1 MKIKVNLKCLMLVA
15 VFTALSSFAFSQ
27 RTITGTITDGENNE
41 PLVGASVVVTGT
53 TKGTLTDV
61 DGKYSLSD
69 VPANATS
76 LTFSF
81 TGYANLTI
89 PLGSSNVIDAKLQ
102 GGSILEEV
110 VVVGYGT
117 VRKVDATGAVT
128 SVGVKDFNKGINTSV
143 EQLMQG
149 RVAGVNITQNSGQP
163 GGGINVRIRGTSSV
177 RNGNN
182 PLFVVDGVPLSG
194 GDVSPGTGTNNL
206 GSSAAKNPLNFLNP
220 NDIEKIDI
228 LKDASATAIYGA
240 RGANG
245 VVLIT
250 TKKGK
255 GKGGLEYNVS
265 VGASKITKKYDLLSP
280 TEFVAAAG
288 PLQNLGAQTDWQDV
302 LFRTG
307 LANDH
312 SLTYGGGSDKGSY
325 RFSMGYLNQ
334 EGIITNSSMNR
345 YSARFNG
352 DQKFINDKL
361 TIGVNLTVSEIND
374 FGVPVTDNAG
384 FTGDFLGAVL
394 KSNPTMPIYLYN
406 KSNKLDCDTCTIFQR
421 SGGAEPSPAAMLRY
435 TKDIT
440 KTLKTLGSISAGLNL
455 MEGLDFKTVLGFD
468 RSKSDRKNAVSR
480 ALVVQ
485 EISGLGRLNINNIT
499 INNSL
504 WENYFTYNKKFG
516 NTNFTGLLGYSYQ
529 SENVNGNS
537 FELSKFR
544 IDDAEV
550 MMNNIESASVFA
562 PTGSF
567 ATVNELQSYFA
578 RVNFSI
584 SDKYLLTASLR
595 RDGSTKFG
603 GDNKYGNFPSFAAKW
618 RLISE
623 DFIPKNVFSDLGLR
637 IGYGVTG
644 NQEIPHNLYTQ
655 RQRYGGWDVNSSGDL
670 TGGGFGDVAFVNP
683 GLKWESTAQTNIGLD
698 FGFANN
704 RVSGSIDVYDKH
716 TKDLLIL
723 VTTAQPAPTPFVWKN
738 LDADVQ
744 NRGIE
749 LSLNIVAV
757 DGKDFSWNIAGNVA
771 YNKNVVKKYGGLINT
786 GGINGQGLSGAFAQ
800 RIAEGQPLFAYFLRQ
815 FSGFDA
821 AGNTLYGPN
830 NDRDFQEFLGKSPL
844 PSVTGG
850 LTNSISYK
858 GFDASIFFNGVF
870 GNYIY
875 SNTEN
880 AYFTKGSLANGRN
893 VTKDVVS
900 SKEGP
905 LNAPDVSTRF
915 LYKGDF
921 VRLQNLSLGYNVPIA
936 GGIVKGLRVFIAGQN
951 LMTFT
956 SYPFQDPEVNT
967 NKSLNGVPS
976 FGIDYSAYPRAR
988 TWTIGANVSFN

>member
-1 MKIKVNLKCLMLVA
+1 MLVA

-61 DGKYSLSD
+61 DGKYSLSE

-89 PLGSSNVIDAKLQ
+89 PLGSSNIVDAKLQ

-110 VVVGYGT
+110 VVVGYGS
-117 VRKVDATGAVT
+117 VRKVDATGAVN
-128 SVGVKDFNKGINTSV
+128 SVSEKDFNKGINTSV

-194 GDVSPGTGTNNL
+194 DDVSPGTGTNNI
-206 GSSAAKNPLNFLNP
+206 GSTAPKNPLNFLNP

-265 VGASKITKKYDLLSP
+265 LGASKITKKYDLLSP

-288 PLQNLGAQTDWQDV
+288 AAQNLGSQTDWQDV

-307 LANDH
+307 LSNDH

-334 EGIITNSSMNR
+334 DGIMTNSSMKR

-352 DQKFINDKL
+352 DQKFLKDKL
-361 TIGVNLTVSEIND
+361 TVGVNLTVSEITD
-374 FGVPVTDNAG
+374 FGVPITDNVG
-384 FTGDFLGAVL
+384 FTGDLLGNVL
-394 KSNPTMPIYLYN
+394 KANPTMPIYLYN
-406 KSNKLDCDTCTIFQR
+406 KSAKFDCDTCTVYQR
-421 SGGAEPSPAAMLRY
+421 TGGAEPSPAAILKY
-435 TKDIT
+435 NYDVT
-440 KTLKTLGSISAGLNL
+440 KTLKTLGSISGSYNL
-455 MEGLDFKTVLGFD
+455 LEGLDFKTVLGFD
-468 RSKSDRKNAVSR
+468 RSKSERKNAFSR
-480 ALVVQ
+480 ALVMQ
-485 EISGLGRLNINNIT
+485 EIDKLGRLSLGNVDVSNT
-499 INNSL
+499 L
-504 WENYFTYNKKFG
+504 WENYFNYNKKFG
-516 NTNFTGLLGYSYQ
+516 NTTFTGLLGYSYQ
-529 SENVNGNS
+529 QFNFSSTN

-544 IDDAEV
+544 VDDPELMV
-550 MMNNIESASVFA
+550 NNIESAGIFA
-562 PTGSF
+562 PTGSGSR
-567 ATVNELQSYFA
+567 VDELQSYFA

-584 SDKYLLTASLR
+584 SDKYLLTASIR

-644 NQEIPHNLYTQ
+644 NQEIPHNLYQQ

-670 TGGGFGDVAFVNP
+670 TGGGFGDVAFTNP
-683 GLKWESTAQTNIGLD
+683 GLKWESTSQLT
-698 FGFANN
+698 
-704 RVSGSIDVYDKH
+704 
-716 TKDLLIL
+716 
-723 VTTAQPAPTPFVWKN
+723 
-738 LDADVQ
+738 
-744 NRGIE
+744 
-749 LSLNIVAV
+749 
-757 DGKDFSWNIAGNVA
+757 
-771 YNKNVVKKYGGLINT
+771 
-786 GGINGQGLSGAFAQ
+786 
-800 RIAEGQPLFAYFLRQ
+800 
-815 FSGFDA
+815 
-821 AGNTLYGPN
+821 
-830 NDRDFQEFLGKSPL
+830 
-844 PSVTGG
+844 SV
-850 LTNSISYK
+850 
-858 GFDASIFFNGVF
+858 
-870 GNYIY
+870 
-875 SNTEN
+875 
-880 AYFTKGSLANGRN
+880 
-893 VTKDVVS
+893 
-900 SKEGP
+900 
-905 LNAPDVSTRF
+905 
-915 LYKGDF
+915 
-921 VRLQNLSLGYNVPIA
+921 
-936 GGIVKGLRVFIAGQN
+936 
-951 LMTFT
+951 
-956 SYPFQDPEVNT
+956 
-967 NKSLNGVPS
+967 
-976 FGIDYSAYPRAR
+976 
-988 TWTIGANVSFN
+988 

>member
-1 MKIKVNLKCLMLVA
+1 MKIKVNFKSLVLLA
-15 VFTALSSFAFSQ
+15 LFSALSNFAIAQ
-27 RTITGTITDGENNE
+27 KTISGMVTDGENNE
-41 PLVGASVVVTGT
+41 ALVGASVVVTGT

-61 DGKYSLSD
+61 DGKYTLTD
-69 VPANATS
+69 IPASATS

-81 TGYANLTI
+81 TGYSNLTI
-89 PLGSSNVIDAKLQ
+89 PIGSSTTIDAKL
-102 GGSILEEV
+102 GGGKILEEM
-110 VVVGYGT
+110 VVVGYGS
-117 VRKVDATGAVT
+117 VRKVDATGAVN
-128 SVGVKDFNKGINTSV
+128 SVGEKDFNKGINTSV

-149 RVAGVNITQNSGQP
+149 RVAGVNITQNSGAP

-206 GSSAAKNPLNFLNP
+206 GGSAAKNPLNFLNP

-255 GKGGLEYNVS
+255 GKGGLDYNVS
-265 VGASKITKKYDLLSP
+265 VGASQVTKRYDLLSP

-288 PLQNLGAQTDWQDV
+288 ASQNLGSQTDWQDV

-307 LANDH
+307 IANDH
-312 SLTYGGGSDKGSY
+312 SLSYSAGTDKGSY
-325 RFSMGYLNQ
+325 RLSLGYLNQ
-334 EGIITNSSMNR
+334 EGVILNSSMNR
-345 YSARFNG
+345 ISARFNG
-352 DQKFINDKL
+352 EQKFINDKL
-361 TIGVNLTVSEIND
+361 TIGINLSISEIND

-384 FTGDFLGAVL
+384 FTGDLLGGVL

-406 KSNKLDCDTCTIFQR
+406 KSAKFDCDTCAVFQ
-421 SGGAEPSPAAMLRY
+421 SSNAAEPSPAAMLRY
-435 TKDIT
+435 VRDKTN
-440 KTLKTLGSISAGLNL
+440 TLKALGSVSANLNL

-468 RSKSDRKNAVSR
+468 RSKAERKNAVSR
-480 ALVVQ
+480 ALNVQ
-485 EISGLGRLNINNIT
+485 EITQLGRLNIGNVTVNNT
-499 INNSL
+499 L

-516 NTNFTGLLGYSYQ
+516 ATTFTGLLGYSYQ
-529 SENVNGNS
+529 SFDGSGNN

-544 IDDAEV
+544 TDDPDIMA
-550 MMNNIESASVFA
+550 NNIESASAFA
-562 PTGSF
+562 PTGSGSSKD
-567 ATVNELQSYFA
+567 ELQSYFG

-595 RDGSTKFG
+595 RDGSTRFG

-618 RLISE
+618 RLVSE
-623 DFIPKNVFSDLGLR
+623 DFIPKSIFSDLGLR

-644 NQEIPHNLYTQ
+644 NQEIPHNLYQQ
-655 RQRYGGWDVNSSGDL
+655 RQRYGGWDLNPDGNL
-670 TGGGFGDVAFVNP
+670 QGGGFGDVAFTNP

-704 RVSGSIDVYDKH
+704 RVSGSIDVYQKN
-716 TKDLLIL
+716 TKDLLIQ
-723 VTTAQPAPTPFVWKN
+723 VTSAQPAPTPFVWKN
-738 LDADVQ
+738 LDADVE
-744 NRGIE
+744 NKGIE
-749 LSLNIVAV
+749 LSLNVVAV
-757 DGKDFSWNIAGNVA
+757 DGKDFNWNISGNVA
-771 YNKNVVKKYGGLINT
+771 YNSNVVKNFGGLINT
-786 GGINGQGLSGAFAQ
+786 GAINGQGLTGAFAQ
-800 RIAEGQPLFAYFLRQ
+800 RIAQGQPLFAFFLRQ
-815 FSGFDA
+815 FNGFDA
-821 AGNTLYGPN
+821 NGNTIYGAN
-830 NDRDFQEFLGKSPL
+830 GDRDFQEFNGQSPL
-844 PSVTGG
+844 PTVTGG

-858 GFDASIFFNGVF
+858 GFDMSIFFSGVF
-870 GNYIY
+870 GNYVY

-880 AYFTKGSLANGRN
+880 AYFTRGSLSNGRN
-893 VTKDVVS
+893 VVKDVAT
-900 SKEGP
+900 SKEGG

-921 VRLQNLSLGYNVPIA
+921 VRLQNLSIGYNLPIKNSS
-936 GGIVKGLRVFIAGQN
+936 VKGVRIFLTGQN
-951 LMTFT
+951 LATFT

-967 NKSLNGVPS
+967 NKSIDGVPS
-976 FGIDYSAYPRAR
+976 FGIDYQAYPRAR
-988 TWTIGANVSFN
+988 TWTLGANVSF

>member
-1 MKIKVNLKCLMLVA
+1 MKIKVNFKSLMLLA
-15 VFTALSSFAFSQ
+15 LFTVLSNVAFSQ
-27 RTITGTITDGENNE
+27 RTISGLVTDGESNE

-61 DGKYSLSD
+61 DGKYTLTD
-69 VPANATS
+69 IPKDAVS
-76 LTFSF
+76 LTISF
-81 TGYANLTI
+81 TGYANMTI
-89 PLGSSNVIDAKLQ
+89 AIGNSSTIDAKLQ
-102 GGSILEEV
+102 GGSVLEEM
-110 VVVGYGT
+110 VVVGYGS
-117 VRKVDATGAVT
+117 VRKVDATGAVN
-128 SVGVKDFNKGINTSV
+128 SVSEKDFNKGINTSV

-194 GDVSPGTGTNNL
+194 GDVSAGTGTNNL
-206 GSSAAKNPLNFLNP
+206 GGSAAKNPLNFLNP

-255 GKGGLEYNVS
+255 GKGGLDYNVS
-265 VGASKITKKYDLLSP
+265 VGASQITKKYDLLNP

-288 PLQNLGAQTDWQDV
+288 ATQNLGAQTDWQDV

-307 LANDH
+307 LSNDH

-325 RFSMGYLNQ
+325 RFSVGYLNQ
-334 EGIITNSSMNR
+334 EGIMVNSAMNR
-345 YSARFNG
+345 FSARFNG

-361 TIGVNLTVSEIND
+361 TMSVNLTVSEIND
-374 FGVPVTDNAG
+374 FGIPVTDNAG
-384 FTGDFLGAVL
+384 FTGDLLGGVL

-435 TKDIT
+435 SKDIT
-440 KTLKTLGSISAGLNL
+440 KTLKTLGSISANYNII
-455 MEGLDFKTVLGFD
+455 EGLDFKTVLGFD
-468 RSKSDRKNAVSR
+468 RSKSERKNAISR

-485 EISGLGRLNINNIT
+485 EISGLGRLSLNNIDVST
-499 INNSL
+499 TL
-504 WENYFTYNKKFG
+504 WENYFNYNKKFG
-516 NTNFTGLLGYSYQ
+516 NVNFTGLLGYSYQ
-529 SENVNGNS
+529 QFSGSSNG
-537 FELSKFR
+537 FEFSKFR
-544 IDDAEV
+544 VDDPEIMA
-550 MMNNIESASVFA
+550 NNLESASAFA
-562 PTGSF
+562 PTGSGS
-567 ATVNELQSYFA
+567 TTDELQSYFA
-578 RVNFSI
+578 RANFSI
-584 SDKYLLTASLR
+584 SDKYLLTASIR

-603 GDNKYGNFPSFAAKW
+603 GNNKYGNFPSFAAKW

-623 DFIPKNVFSDLGLR
+623 DFIPKNIFSDLGLR

-644 NQEIPHNLYTQ
+644 NQEIPYNLYTQ
-655 RQRYGGWDVNSSGDL
+655 RQRYGGWDLNPDGVL
-670 TGGGFGDVAFVNP
+670 QGGGFGDVAFQNP
-683 GLKWESTAQTNIGLD
+683 DLKWESTAQTNIGLD

-704 RVSGSIDVYDKH
+704 RVSGTIDVYKKN
-716 TKDLLIL
+716 TNDLLIQ
-723 VTTAQPAPTPFVWKN
+723 VTSAQPAPTPFVWKN
-738 LDADVQ
+738 LDADVE
-744 NRGIE
+744 NKGIE
-749 LSLNIVAV
+749 LGLNVVAI
-757 DGKDFSWNIAGNVA
+757 DGKDFNWNISGNVA
-771 YNKNVVKKYGGLINT
+771 YNKNEVKRYGGLINT
-786 GGINGQGLSGAFAQ
+786 GAINGQGLTGAFAQ
-800 RIAEGQPLFAYFLRQ
+800 RIAQGQPLFAFFLRQ
-815 FSGFDA
+815 FNGFDA
-821 AGNTLYGPN
+821 NGNTIYGAN
-830 NDRDFQEFLGKSPL
+830 GDRDFQEFNGQSPL
-844 PSVTGG
+844 PTVTGG

-880 AYFTKGSLANGRN
+880 AFFTKGSLANGRN
-893 VTKDVVS
+893 VVKSVVG
-900 SKEGP
+900 SKEGG

-921 VRLQNLSLGYNVPIA
+921 VRLQNLSIGYNVPIKSNT
-936 GGIVKGLRVFIAGQN
+936 VKGIRVFVTGQN
-951 LMTFT
+951 LLTFT

-967 NKSLNGVPS
+967 NKSIDGVPS
-976 FGIDYSAYPRAR
+976 FGIDYTAYPRAK
-988 TWTIGANVSFN
+988 TWTVGANVSF